1 MTIESK
7 ICVVVIYLCL
17 LGGVICGYLYH
28 EEKTEMGRIGM
39 QVESQINYGRA
50 K

>member
-17 LGGVICGYLYH
+17 LDGVICGYLYY
-28 EEKTEMGRIGM
+28 EEKTEIGKIGM
-39 QVESQINYGRA
+39 QVEAQINGRA

>member
-1 MTIESK
+1 MTIETK

-17 LGGVICGYLYH
+17 LGAVICGYLYH

-39 QVESQINYGRA
+39 QVESQINYGRP